1 MEENQRPDLGED
13 YNEYEDEEYLT
24 KCVVDTLKRTFYL
37 YSSEGDKKTVECDTV
52 DEFMNVLELVRA
64 TCPEDRLVYTEP
76 LTGKIDF

>member
-1 MEENQRPDLGED
+1 M
-13 YNEYEDEEYLT
+13 EDEEYLT

>member
-37 YSSEGDKKTVECDTV
+37 YSSEGDKKLVVCEAV

>member
-37 YSSEGDKKTVECDTV
+37 YSSEGDKKLVVCETV

-76 LTGKIDF
+76 LSGKIDF

>member
-1 MEENQRPDLGED
+1 M
-13 YNEYEDEEYLT
+13 EDEEYLT

-37 YSSEGDKKTVECDTV
+37 YSSEGDKKTVECETV

-76 LTGKIDF
+76 LSGKIDF